1 MAITNNNQYV
11 MASKDQ
17 VLTSTQK
24 QQAQTNL
31 GTSNVEHISPVY
43 HWLQVYSSTN
53 SILTFHVL
61 NNNPADIN
69 DASTLIE
76 CFMNA
81 YGNLSLIGIGAE
93 EHQNLSGGT
102 GKCIGVVGFD
112 YSSGTLYLVNMVDD
126 NFQLEEFV
134 ILNVSDNKIIL

>member
-1 MAITNNNQYV
+1 MAITNNNKYV

-17 VLTSTQK
+17 DFTPIQK

-31 GTSNVEHISPVY
+31 GMSSVNHISPVY
-43 HWLQVYSSTN
+43 HWLNVYSNESNFT
-53 SILTFHVL
+53 LHVL
-61 NNNPADIN
+61 NNNFADIN

-81 YGNLSLIGIGAE
+81 YGDLSLIGIGTD
-93 EHQNLSGGT
+93 EHQSLSGGT
-102 GKCIGVVGFD
+102 GKCIGIIGFD

-134 ILNVSDNKIIL
+134 ISNVSDNKILL